1 MYQTFFIIINN
12 QSINILNNNPVLY
25 IQQISSLCKFKIKK
39 LFPSINGALIIIDF
53 YNVHL
58 IKNNNN
64 IIIVDE
70 NEINIDSNVL
80 KIFNINSYK
89 LLMKFKHN

>member
-12 QSINILNNNPVLY
+12 QSINILNNNPILY
-25 IQQISSLCKFKIKK
+25 LQQISSLCKFKIKK
-39 LFPSINGALIIIDF
+39 IYPSINGALIIIDF

-64 IIIVDE
+64 IIIIDE
-70 NEINIDSNVL
+70 DDINNNSNVL
-80 KIFNINSYK
+80 KVFNINSYK
-89 LLMKFKHN
+89 LLMKFKHS

>member
-12 QSINILNNNPVLY
+12 QSANILNSNPILY

-53 YNVHL
+53 YDLHL
-58 IKNNNN
+58 IKNNKN
-64 IIIVDE
+64 IIIIDE
-70 NEINIDSNVL
+70 NDNNS
-80 KIFNINSYK
+80 KFFNFNSYK
-89 LLMKFKHN
+89 LLMKFKYK

>member
-25 IQQISSLCKFKIKK
+25 IQQISSLYKFKIKK

-53 YNVHL
+53 YNIHL